1 MTDIILP
8 HSGYKKLIVYK
19 IKRCHLPRHHRV
31 LPTVPSAARGPY
43 GRPDGPGSVQL
54 HKQNIAEGSAAAGTS
69 LERQIRLTNV
79 ARATL
84 DELLEDYLDFL
95 KAHGDAE
102 WPMESGKK
110 TTAREFAKAHAG
122 WEDWQPLFE
131 SRPAETLC
139 NLMIVPIQQGRYMRD
154 RMLQWQADDF
164 KAHGGVRER
173 MYAARAETRGEE
185 WEKTVCSMLSLAKTP
200 GELADRLSSVID
212 SARQSARSL
221 AKRNGWRDFA

>member
-1 MTDIILP
+1 MS
-8 HSGYKKLIVYK
+8 HG
-19 IKRCHLPRHHRV
+19 
-31 LPTVPSAARGPY
+31 
-43 GRPDGPGSVQL
+43 
-54 HKQNIAEGSAAAGTS
+54 
-69 LERQIRLTNV
+69 
-79 ARATL
+79 ATL

-95 KAHGDAE
+95 KAHGAAE

-110 TTAREFAKAHAG
+110 TAAREFAKAHAE

-139 NLMIVPIQQGRYMRD
+139 NLMIVLIQQGRYMRD

-173 MYAARAETRGEE
+173 MYAARAGTRGEE
-185 WEKTVCSMLSLAKTP
+185 SEKTVYSMLSLAKTP